1 MIWARTDDKML
12 YTSKDLKKLII
23 PLIIEQLLAIMVGLA
38 DTIMIASV
46 SEAAVSGVSLVDTIN
61 ILIINIFAAMA
72 TGGAVVAGHFLG
84 QKNEKE
90 ASRSAWQL
98 IYFSTLL
105 SVVVMVIFLA
115 ARNVILHHVFGSITT
130 EVMDSAK
137 TYLVITAYSI
147 VPLAVYNACA
157 ALFRAMGNSRVTM
170 WISLVMNVLNVVG
183 NAVLIY
189 GAQIGVSGAAIS
201 TTFSRIVAAVIIF
214 VLLWNKKRR
223 IHLSG
228 ELTWKMNPSMIAK
241 ILYIGIPNCM
251 ENSMFQLGKIILL
264 SLVST
269 FGTFAIAANAVSNTV
284 ACINILPG
292 MAINM
297 AILSVASVCIG
308 AGESGQ
314 AQYYTKKMIKM
325 IYLMTAVISVL
336 LMIGT
341 PVIVRIYDLSPET
354 SALATQIIRY
364 HAVMAFLIW
373 APSFSLPNLF
383 RASGDVV
390 YTMVTAILSMWVF
403 RVGASYLLSKY
414 LGMGLLAVWV
424 AMTIDWAFRAILYTI
439 HYRRG
444 TWKKH
449 IVSADKS

>member
-1 MIWARTDDKML
+1 MTAARTDDKVL
-12 YTSKDLKKLII
+12 YTNKDLKKLIV

-90 ASRSAWQL
+90 ACRSAWQL
-98 IYFSTLL
+98 IYFSTAL
-105 SVVVMVIFLA
+105 SVVVMVMFLVL
-115 ARNVILHHVFGSITT
+115 RNVILHNVFGSITA
-130 EVMDSAK
+130 EVMENAK
-137 TYLVITAYSI
+137 IYLVITAYSI
-147 VPLAVYNACA
+147 VPLAIYNACA
-157 ALFRAMGNSRVTM
+157 ALFRAMGNSKVTM
-170 WISLVMNVLNVVG
+170 WISLIMNILNVIG

-189 GAQIGVSGAAIS
+189 GAKIGVSGAAIS
-201 TTFSRIVAAVIIF
+201 TTFSRIVAAVLIF
-214 VLLWNKKRR
+214 ILLWNKKRT

-228 ELTWKMNPSMIAK
+228 QLTLKINPSIIAK
-241 ILYIGIPNCM
+241 ILYIGVPNCM

-284 ACINILPG
+284 ACINVLPG

-308 AGESGQ
+308 AGEFGQ
-314 AQYYTKKMIKM
+314 AQYYTKKMIK
-325 IYLMTAVISVL
+325 ITYALTVCISVL

-354 SALATQIIRY
+354 SELATQIIRY
-364 HAVMAFLIW
+364 HAIMAALIW
-373 APSFSLPNLF
+373 IPSFSLPNLF
-383 RASGDVV
+383 RAAGDVV
-390 YTMVTAILSMWVF
+390 YTMITAIISMWVF
-403 RVGASYLLSKY
+403 RVGGAYLISKY
-414 LGMGLLAVWV
+414 LGLGLLAVWI
-424 AMTIDWAFRAILYTI
+424 AMTIDWAFRTILYVI
-439 HYRRG
+439 HYKRG
-444 TWKKH
+444 KWKNH
-449 IVSADKS
+449 IRS

>member
-1 MIWARTDDKML
+1 MTAVRTDDKVL
-12 YTSKDLKKLII
+12 YTNKDLKKLIV

-90 ASRSAWQL
+90 ACRSAWQL
-98 IYFSTLL
+98 IYFSTVL
-105 SVVVMVIFLA
+105 SVAVMVMFLVL
-115 ARNVILHHVFGSITT
+115 RNVILHNVFGSITA
-130 EVMDSAK
+130 EVMENAK
-137 TYLVITAYSI
+137 IYLVITAYSI
-147 VPLAVYNACA
+147 VPLAIYNACA
-157 ALFRAMGNSRVTM
+157 ALFRAMGNSNVTM
-170 WISLVMNVLNVVG
+170 WISLVMNILNVIG

-189 GAQIGVSGAAIS
+189 GAKIGVSGAAIS
-201 TTFSRIVAAVIIF
+201 TTFSRIVAAVLIF
-214 VLLWNKKRR
+214 ILLWNKKRA

-228 ELTWKMNPSMIAK
+228 QLTLKINPSIIAK
-241 ILYIGIPNCM
+241 ILYIGVPNCM

-284 ACINILPG
+284 ACINVLPG

-308 AGESGQ
+308 AGEFGQ
-314 AQYYTKKMIKM
+314 AQYYTKKMIK
-325 IYLMTAVISVL
+325 ITYALTACISVL

-354 SALATQIIRY
+354 SELATQIIRY
-364 HAVMAFLIW
+364 HAIMAALIW
-373 APSFSLPNLF
+373 IPSFSLPNLF
-383 RASGDVV
+383 RAAGDVV
-390 YTMVTAILSMWVF
+390 YTMITAIISMWVF
-403 RVGASYLLSKY
+403 RVGGAYLISKY
-414 LGMGLLAVWV
+414 LGLGLIAVWI
-424 AMTIDWAFRAILYTI
+424 AMTIDWAFRTILYVI
-439 HYRRG
+439 HYKRG
-444 TWKKH
+444 KWKNH
-449 IVSADKS
+449 IRS

>member
-1 MIWARTDDKML
+1 ML
-12 YTSKDLKKLII
+12 YTNKELKKLIV

-84 QKNEKE
+84 QKKEKE
-90 ASRSAWQL
+90 ACRSAWQL
-98 IYFSTLL
+98 IYFS
-105 SVVVMVIFLA
+105 VVVSAVIMVVFLL
-115 ARNVILHHVFGSITT
+115 ARNVILHSVFGSITP
-130 EVMDSAK
+130 EVMGNAK
-137 TYLVITAYSI
+137 TYLIITAYSI
-147 VPLAVYNACA
+147 VPLAIYNACA

-170 WISLVMNVLNVVG
+170 WISLIMNVLNVIG

-189 GAQIGVSGAAIS
+189 GVKAGVGGAALS
-201 TTFSRIVAAVIIF
+201 TTFSRVVAAVMIVI
-214 VLLWNKKRR
+214 LLWNQKQR

-228 ELTWKMNPSMIAK
+228 QLTWKLNPAMIKK

-251 ENSMFQLGKIILL
+251 ENSMFQLGKILLL

-308 AGESGQ
+308 AGEPDQ
-314 AQYYTKKMIKM
+314 AKHYTRKMLKL
-325 IYLMTAVISVL
+325 IYALTACISVL
-336 LMIGT
+336 LMAGT
-341 PVIVRIYDLSPET
+341 PFIVRIYDLSPET
-354 SALATQIIRY
+354 AGLATQIIRY
-364 HAVMAFLIW
+364 HAVMALLIW

-390 YTMVTAILSMWVF
+390 YTMVTAIISMWVF
-403 RVGASYLLSKY
+403 RVGASYLLSRY
-414 LGMGLLAVWV
+414 LDMGLLAVWV
-424 AMTIDWAFRAILYTI
+424 AMTIDWAFRAVLYVV
-439 HYRRG
+439 HYKRG
-444 TWKKH
+444 SWRKYAA
-449 IVSADKS
+449 VDRQ

>member
-1 MIWARTDDKML
+1 MTAVRTDDKVL
-12 YTSKDLKKLII
+12 YTNKDLKKLIV

-90 ASRSAWQL
+90 ACRSAWQL
-98 IYFSTLL
+98 IYFSTVL
-105 SVVVMVIFLA
+105 SVVVMVMFLVL
-115 ARNVILHHVFGSITT
+115 RNVILHNVFGSITA
-130 EVMDSAK
+130 EVMENAK
-137 TYLVITAYSI
+137 IYLVITAYSI
-147 VPLAVYNACA
+147 VPLAIYNACA
-157 ALFRAMGNSRVTM
+157 ALFRAMGNSNVTM
-170 WISLVMNVLNVVG
+170 WISLIMNILNVIG

-189 GAQIGVSGAAIS
+189 GAKIGVSGAAIS
-201 TTFSRIVAAVIIF
+201 TTFSRIVAAVLIF
-214 VLLWNKKRR
+214 ILLWNKKRT

-228 ELTWKMNPSMIAK
+228 QLTLKINPSIIAK
-241 ILYIGIPNCM
+241 ILYIGVPNCM

-284 ACINILPG
+284 ACINVLPG

-308 AGESGQ
+308 AGEFGQ
-314 AQYYTKKMIKM
+314 AQYYTKKMIK
-325 IYLMTAVISVL
+325 ITYALTVCISVL

-354 SALATQIIRY
+354 SELATQIIRY
-364 HAVMAFLIW
+364 HAIMAALIW
-373 APSFSLPNLF
+373 IPSFSLPNLF
-383 RASGDVV
+383 RAAGDVV
-390 YTMVTAILSMWVF
+390 YTMITAIISMWVF
-403 RVGASYLLSKY
+403 RVGGAYLISKY
-414 LGMGLLAVWV
+414 LGLGLIAVWI
-424 AMTIDWAFRAILYTI
+424 AMTIDWAFRTILYVI
-439 HYRRG
+439 HYKRG
-444 TWKKH
+444 KWKNH
-449 IVSADKS
+449 IRS